1 MWKGLLRDCEI
12 FVFFLTFGL
21 IILQW
26 GEAGEENSEGE
37 QGEEAGEEHVGL
49 VDVAGLVDS
58 VDIVDVIYIL
68 DIVLILSQVTI
79 IVWLSLN
86 IYYRKSAITS
96 KGHSKWLQKITA
108 RNQGLSEKIMY
119 YRKSKICKKVH
130 LCLLLLAN
138 LS

>member
-79 IVWLSLN
+79 IVWSSLN
-86 IYYRKSAITS
+86 IYI
-96 KGHSKWLQKITA
+96 IDIV
-108 RNQGLSEKIMY
+108 NI
-119 YRKSKICKKVH
+119 
-130 LCLLLLAN
+130 
-138 LS
+138 